1 MNDFFNLN
9 DWNYKKEINQQSAAF
24 SYFIVKYLI
33 FNKILKYNDI
43 TLLDNPYELIKNI
56 LSEKF
61 KINEFIKLPPRMTLI
76 QL

>member
-61 KINEFIKLPPRMTLI
+61 KTNEFIKLPPRMTLI